1 MCARPRG
8 CGHLSVFL
16 LSACQPLLTQVWG
29 EKPTWPPP
37 ISVAHRHGRGLL
49 SQQRPLRRSWP
60 GKSHLPGTGEGAV
73 LRAPREG
80 QLVQPGQ
87 ALAGLPG
94 SGSHAFPQGEP
105 LTQVL
110 RTFPLIL
117 VPRMQRIQSC
127 IFFIQ
132 KVLSTCCVAVVLG
145 YVPIP
150 LWGDGI
156 RQ

>member
-1 MCARPRG
+1 M
-8 CGHLSVFL
+8 
-16 LSACQPLLTQVWG
+16 
-29 EKPTWPPP
+29 
-37 ISVAHRHGRGLL
+37 
-49 SQQRPLRRSWP
+49 
-60 GKSHLPGTGEGAV
+60 
-73 LRAPREG
+73 LRARREG

-127 IFFIQ
+127 VFFIE